1 MTMPSKIKIFMLEDD
16 VNFGSVLKL
25 YLEMHDFD
33 VTWVD
38 DGMKAVSSFREGCYD
53 ICILDVML
61 PHVDGFTVARDIR
74 RINSAMPMIFLTAK
88 TLKEDMLEGY
98 RIGADDYIKKPFDS
112 EVLIYKIKAIL
123 RRNNG
128 RGLAAGGQDRYTI
141 GKFSFDYNRRIISD
155 HTCTTS
161 VKISP
166 KEAELLRLLCL
177 YRNSILPREHALRS
191 IWGDDNYFT
200 TRSMDVFIAKL
211 RKYLKDDPSIEI
223 MTVHGVGFKL
233 TGDVG
238 Q

>member
-1 MTMPSKIKIFMLEDD
+1 MSSKIKIFMLEDD
-16 VNFGSVLKL
+16 ANFGSVLKL
-25 YLEMHDFD
+25 YFEMHDFD

-38 DGMKAVSSFREGCYD
+38 DGIKAVSSFKGGQYD

-61 PHVDGFTVARDIR
+61 PHIDGFSIAREIKG
-74 RINSAMPMIFLTAK
+74 INSDIPVIFLTAK
-88 TLKEDMLEGY
+88 TLKEDMVEGF

-112 EVLIYKIKAIL
+112 EILIYKIKAIL

-128 RGLAAGGQDRYTI
+128 KLSVTAGYDKYTI
-141 GKFSFDYNRRIISD
+141 GKFSFDYNRRLISD
-155 HTCTTS
+155 TGGRTS

-166 KEAELLRLLCL
+166 KEAELLRLLCQ
-177 YRNSILPREHALRS
+177 YRSRVLPREHALRT

-223 MTVHGVGFKL
+223 LTVHGVGFKL
-233 TGDVG
+233 TGKIG
-238 Q
+238 